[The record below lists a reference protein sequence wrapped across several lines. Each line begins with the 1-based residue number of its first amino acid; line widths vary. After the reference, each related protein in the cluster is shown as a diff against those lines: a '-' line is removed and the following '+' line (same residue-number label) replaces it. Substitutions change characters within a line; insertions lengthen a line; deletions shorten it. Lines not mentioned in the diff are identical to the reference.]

1 VRRHLVKRRLP
12 AAGALGGVERANCR
26 LQTKLL
32 HCPTARETPM
42 SGLRLLALIFLACTT
57 LALGA
62 HAQDANAG
70 VKVFQTYCSIC
81 HTVQPDRNLVG
92 PSLFGVVNRPSGH
105 IPGFHYSE
113 ANRKS
118 GITWDVATLDRY
130 LTAPRQVV
138 PGTLM
143 TFPGVK
149 DTKQR
154 ADLIA
159 YLATLH

>member
-1 VRRHLVKRRLP
+1 MALSRQS
-12 AAGALGGVERANCR
+12 AAGAVRGGESENRR
-26 LQTKLL
+26 QQTKLL
-32 HCPTARETPM
+32 HRRTAREAPM
-42 SGLRLLALIFLACTT
+42 SGLRLLTSIFLACTT

-70 VKVFQTYCSIC
+70 AKVFKTDCSIC
-81 HTVQPDRNLVG
+81 HTVQPDRNLIG

-118 GITWDVATLDRY
+118 GLTWDVATHDRY
-130 LTAPRQVV
+130 LTAPRQIV

-149 DTKQR
+149 DAKQR